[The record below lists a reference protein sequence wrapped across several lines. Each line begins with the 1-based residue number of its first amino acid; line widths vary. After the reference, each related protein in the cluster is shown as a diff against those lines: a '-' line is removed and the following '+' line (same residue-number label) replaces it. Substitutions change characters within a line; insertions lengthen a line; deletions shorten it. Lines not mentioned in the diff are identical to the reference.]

1 MGGVNINEDIVID
14 KSIHKSINSRS
25 AVLKVNTFLLLHFY
39 LFIGIM
45 IVICS

>member
-25 AVLKVNTFLLLHFY
+25 AVLEVKNFQLPTF
-39 LFIGIM
+39 FIY
-45 IVICS
+45 